1 VRRNRVSSLD
11 PSERE
16 LGQVAEASIRAR
28 GQAGRLRLV
37 RGLLLALRVG
47 PALVLLILLGGIPVK
62 GVLVSVYVVSGLL
75 AGVGAVITSGR
86 LNAGSPTFGDLAEL
100 DAIAAVVIGGATF
113 LGGRGHVGHALV
125 RALTIGVIRNGMNPL
140 DIEPTSS

>member
-75 AGVGAVITSGR
+75 AGVG
-86 LNAGSPTFGDLAEL
+86 P
-100 DAIAAVVIGGATF
+100 
-113 LGGRGHVGHALV
+113 
-125 RALTIGVIRNGMNPL
+125 
-140 DIEPTSS
+140 